1 MLAVFLPPYPFR
13 GLKAPYLWLFFKYLH
28 CATDKI
34 LFITG
39 DEYLDIIDDETQHGR
54 WEFDPA
60 SMASLGYSL
69 PNDVTIGRH
78 EYLHLDNGL
87 YETLLARHHN
97 DPIKSFSTFLT
108 ERIPA
113 LETELH
119 TLLNSKVDQID
130 AFISICN
137 CPSLE
142 HIAQTL
148 GKEVMH
154 VEIGPLRAPMY
165 RNTAYLDFSG
175 VNGGTEARARYE
187 QCQRDFDIKASLD
200 DLHHYFLEVVS
211 PSDTATPSAAGVVL
225 QVEDDSNLIAYSNDF
240 TNISLIS
247 YVRQHHEKDDILV
260 RAHPGSLF
268 RLRDDAF
275 TIDDSANSLAFI
287 HKCEEVFTIN
297 SSVGLEAILT
307 GKKTTVLGDSSYSFI
322 NELDAPDRVNAA
334 AFYLFSYLVPF
345 ELVFNQDYLDFRLR
359 HPEELE
365 IVCKHLEFYSVD
377 MPGRQPEKAYTLS
390 ALINEAIS
398 QDKAM
403 RKILENTQ
411 QEHNKQLDLLNTQI
425 DLLNSQLDL
434 ANGQLVA
441 DVSEREK
448 LAATLAQIQEKAE
461 SQVAVAVE
469 VAEQA
474 KAGLQSVVETK
485 QEEINRMRNSL
496 SWKLT
501 MPVRMSGRICR
512 GEFSTIKAMTRQYVH
527 SGNGALSRFLL
538 SGGLLSKSKYKT
550 ALRLIMSGNWKG
562 AADGFKRVL
571 NRAATDS
578 APAAAFLNNGDVRI
592 LATQHTLF
600 VAHLIEKSLLENGLT
615 AQVSTSYVAEHDNGQ
630 LHIVVCPQMFTQL
643 PQHYIAFQMEQ
654 SVNSRWFTEEYFAR
668 LNNAVAI
675 FDYSLRNIEYLLQQ
689 GIPYQKL
696 FYMPI
701 SSYADYPAY
710 LTQIGYDLSEHKGD
724 KAADVLFYGDPNCER
739 RKAYLQE
746 LKKHFNVTIASEV
759 FGDRLT
765 KMVKDARVVINIHYY
780 EDALLET
787 TRLYETLSLG
797 TPIVSE
803 SSADIEEHQDLQGV
817 IDFCPVGDIQAM
829 VEKLQALLSDEQH
842 YQEKRAEI
850 ARFTAEDKKNNVY
863 LKRYLLSIDKLTF
876 SQYESSYVFDDV
888 QENDIPRLC
897 LSLSETPVRRKA
909 FFKSPSHGFRF
920 FDGIRYRIGWIGC
933 GMSYK
938 YMLSGM
944 LASKAKMGII
954 CEDDVIF
961 PLDYDQ
967 KLNKIIDHLQTTEIK
982 WHIFAGIIAHLHDE
996 TKVIDVREIDGIE
1009 YVYIDKMTSMVM
1021 NIYSR
1026 SGMALISQWD
1036 EKNIDAETNTIDRYV
1051 ESAEDLVVVTTV
1063 PFLVG
1068 YAEEQQSTLWGF
1080 ENSQYTSLIKASEE
1094 LLAKKVAEFK
1104 RNRE

>member
-13 GLKAPYLWLFFKYLH
+13 GLKAPYLWLFYKYLH

-39 DEYLDIIDDETQHGR
+39 EDYLDIINDDAQHGR
-54 WEFDPA
+54 WEYDPA
-60 SMASLGYSL
+60 SMASLGYAL
-69 PNDVTIGRH
+69 PTDESIARH

-87 YETLLARHHN
+87 YETLLSRHHH
-97 DPIKSFSTFLT
+97 DPIASFTAFLT
-108 ERIPA
+108 ERIPE
-113 LETELH
+113 LETELRV
-119 TLLNSKVDQID
+119 LLESKRGLVDQVD

-142 HIAQTL
+142 HLAKTL

-154 VEIGPLRAPMY
+154 IEIGPLRAPMY

-175 VNGGTEARARYE
+175 VNGGTEASERY
-187 QCQRDFDIKASLD
+187 QKCQSELDIKASLD
-200 DLHHYFLEVVS
+200 DLHRYFLEAL
-211 PSDTATPSAAGVVL
+211 PSTETATPSAAGVVL
-225 QVEDDSNLIAYSNDF
+225 QVEDDSNLIAYNHGF

-247 YVRQHHEKDDILV
+247 YVRQLYEKDDILV

-268 RLRDDAF
+268 RLRDDVF

-287 HKCEEVFTIN
+287 NKCQEVFTIN
-297 SSVGLEAILT
+297 SSVGLEALLT
-307 GKKTTVLGDSSYSFI
+307 GKKTTVLGDCSYSFI
-322 NELDAPDRVNAA
+322 NELAEAPARVNAA

-345 ELVFNQDYLDFRLR
+345 DLVFSQEYLNFRLR
-359 HPEELE
+359 HPEEQE
-365 IVCKHLEFYSVD
+365 IAGKHLEFYSAD
-377 MPGRQPEKAYTLS
+377 MPGSPSEAAHTLS
-390 ALINEAIS
+390 SLINEAIS

-403 RKILENTQ
+403 RKILENSL
-411 QEHNKQLDLLNTQI
+411 QEHNKQLDLLKN
-425 DLLNSQLDL
+425 QL
-434 ANGQLVA
+434 AA
-441 DVSEREK
+441 EVSEREK
-448 LAATLAQIQEKAE
+448 LTATLAQLQDK
-461 SQVAVAVE
+461 VE
-469 VAEQA
+469 IATHA
-474 KAGLQSVVETK
+474 KAGLISAVETK

-512 GEFSTIKAMTRQYVH
+512 GEFATIKAMTRH
-527 SGNGALSRFLL
+527 HAASGNGALSRFLL

-562 AADGFKRVL
+562 AADGFKRVM

-578 APAAAFLNNGDVRI
+578 APAATFLDNGDVRI

-600 VAHLIEKSLLENGLT
+600 VAHLIEKSLLENGVT
-615 AQVSTSYVAEHDNGQ
+615 AQVSTAYVAEHDNGQ
-630 LHIVVCPQMFTQL
+630 LHIVVCPQMFKQL
-643 PQHYIAFQMEQ
+643 PKHYIAFQMEQ
-654 SVNSRWFTEEYFAR
+654 SVNSRWFTEDYFAR

-675 FDYSLRNIEYLLQQ
+675 FDYSLKNIEYLLQQ

-710 LTQIGYDLSEHKGD
+710 LSQIGYDLSEKKGD

-746 LKKHFNVTIASEV
+746 LKKHFNVTVASEV

-803 SSADIEEHQDLQGV
+803 SSSDIEEHQDLQGV

-829 VEKLQALLSDEQH
+829 VAKLQALLSDEQH
-842 YQEKRAEI
+842 YRETRAAI

-876 SQYESSYVFDDV
+876 PQYESSYSFDDIE
-888 QENDIPRLC
+888 ENDIPRLC
-897 LSLSETPVRRKA
+897 LSLSETPARRKA

-938 YMLSGM
+938 YMLSAM

-967 KLNKIIDHLQTTEIK
+967 KLNKIIDHLQTTEIE
-982 WHIFAGIIAHLHDE
+982 WHIFAGIIAHLHDD
-996 TKVIDVREIDGIE
+996 TRIIDVREIDGIE

-1036 EKNIDAETNTIDRYV
+1036 ETNIDAETNTIDRYV
-1051 ESAEDLVVVTTV
+1051 ESAQDLVVVTTV

-1104 RNRE
+1104 RNR